1 MMRSLRGAA
10 AAAVVVSAVLVSPG
24 RIGSAQRQQTAHVI
38 GATGLVHGV
47 ENLDK
52 SLPYYRDVLGFD
64 VIGSVTEKPTFDI
77 HVQALTNHGG
87 VLYRTALLQI
97 PGSTMTVQ
105 LFEGTNGGPNSRSSP
120 RQLTALPTDR
130 GGAVLGFR
138 VPSVAGSFAT
148 IASSGQADVIS
159 VGGKPAGNA
168 LFVRNR
174 DGLVAQLVQSGDA
187 ERSNGLNADPA
198 SIALVPGDPAV
209 SLRFYRDVLGFD
221 LKTGDW
227 ESGKDVMQ
235 ARGAEM
241 GMLRRNEG
249 DIPGSKIHFELDEY
263 SGFPTKRAFYYY
275 NSMPGAV
282 SLQLLVRDL
291 DDLVRALRAAQVRIV
306 TTGQQPVTLDRS
318 RTVLIRDPDG
328 IFIQLIEREHDQ
340 DIDPA
345 NVPDV
350 TARR

>member
-1 MMRSLRGAA
+1 MMRSLGGAA
-10 AAAVVVSAVLVSPG
+10 AAAVVLFCVLVSPAL
-24 RIGSAQRQQTAHVI
+24 IGSAQRQEITHVI
-38 GATGLVHGV
+38 GAAGLIHGV

-52 SLPYYRDVLGFD
+52 SLPYYRDVLGFAL
-64 VIGSVTEKPTFDI
+64 IGPVTEKPTFDI

-87 VLYRTALLQI
+87 VLYRTATLNI

-138 VPSVAGSFAT
+138 VPSVARTFAT
-148 IASSGQADVIS
+148 IANSGQADVIS
-159 VGGKPAGNA
+159 VGGKPAGNG

-174 DGLVAQLVQSGDA
+174 DGLVAQIVQPGNTEPSSG
-187 ERSNGLNADPA
+187 LTADPA
-198 SIALVPGDPAV
+198 SIALVPGDPAA
-209 SLRFYRDVLGFD
+209 SLRFYRDMLGFD

-227 ESGKDVMQ
+227 ESGKDAMH
-235 ARGAEM
+235 ARGTDM
-241 GMLRRNEG
+241 GMLRRSQA
-249 DIPGSKIHFELDEY
+249 DIPGSKVHFELDEY

-291 DDLVRALRAAQVRIV
+291 DDIVRALRAAQVRIV

-328 IFIQLIEREHDQ
+328 IFIQLIEREHD
-340 DIDPA
+340 
-345 NVPDV
+345 
-350 TARR
+350 